1 MRTTTELSGPC
12 QVGSETENPCPR
24 RAVVEIRSIP
34 FCEACAHEQEAYFAM
49 GEMTWEAQYL
59 GDERLV
65 GVPGGMRGEG
75 TKV

>member
-1 MRTTTELSGPC
+1 MRSGTED
-12 QVGSETENPCPR
+12 PCPNQA
-24 RAVVEIRSIP
+24 AVELRGIA
-34 FCEACAHEQEAYFAM
+34 FCETCAREQEAYFAM

-59 GDERLV
+59 GDEPLV